1 MKTRTLRSALAAAL
15 VFSASAARRATRAAL
30 PPDPDLGKNRER
42 KLHTEDWP

>member
-1 MKTRTLRSALAAAL
+1 VRDAA
-15 VFSASAARRATRAAL
+15 FGRRATRAAL